1 MKIISPFKDFYD
13 HALAYGHDDR
23 VVLVRKTEELYNS
36 YDSIL
41 RSVKMFD
48 HLFEDFV
55 YNINIRGAEE
65 CTISFEYV
73 VILFCGK
80 TYRGIRVTRTP
91 SWRTPSWSKVQDV
104 KSIVVYDGDALKN
117 VVMNF
122 GGDIDVDHQKRGRFW
137 WGRQF
142 FYNNSIRSWLSNQ
155 GTTEHREF
163 AIANKFTALVVD
175 GGSPTRVINNARL
188 ADYDFFRV
196 IDPVTAYQ
204 ELDMFISGVLSSA
217 SNQMV
222 VTEDK
227 YKIQAAGF
235 DDRSFRK
242 PPSKHRKTQK

>member
-13 HALAYGHDDR
+13 RALAYGHDDH

-36 YDSIL
+36 HDSVL

-48 HLFEDFV
+48 HLFEDFA
-55 YNINIRGAEE
+55 YNSIRGAEE
-65 CTISFEYV
+65 CTISFDYV

-91 SWRTPSWSKVQDV
+91 SWTKVQDV

-142 FYNNSIRSWLSNQ
+142 FYNNSIRTWLSNQ
-155 GTTEHREF
+155 GTTEHQEF
-163 AIANKFTALVVD
+163 AITNKFTALVVD

-196 IDPVTAYQ
+196 IDPATAYQ
-204 ELDMFISGVLSSA
+204 ELDMFISGVLPSA

-242 PPSKHRKTQK
+242 SPSKNRKTQK